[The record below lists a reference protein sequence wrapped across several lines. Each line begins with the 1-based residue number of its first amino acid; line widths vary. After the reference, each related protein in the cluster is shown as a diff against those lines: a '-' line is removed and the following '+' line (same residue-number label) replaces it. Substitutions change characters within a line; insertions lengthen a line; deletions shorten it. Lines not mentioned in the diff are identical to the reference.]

1 MIIYQYLVRSFS
13 MNFLFN
19 FKQYSYVPWYLQSTY
34 LHYYLST
41 EVCVY
46 INTIKTTFLSKFLT
60 SIFSNYKFTSKQREV
75 LKFGDSDGPNLCKV
89 KQLDIS
95 STFIENI
102 FRSGLT
108 LVSFNDIITIKIDK
122 KNVKSHKKINKHQRL
137 F

>member
-1 MIIYQYLVRSFS
+1 MYDGIYIF
-13 MNFLFN
+13 
-19 FKQYSYVPWYLQSTY
+19 T
-34 LHYYLST
+34 YYLST
-41 EVCVY
+41 VVCVY
-46 INTIKTTFLSKFLT
+46 INTIKTTFRSKFLT